1 MSKKRSLR
9 FSIVRGALAIGIA
22 LLVAF
27 LLILLSSSGNTFG
40 DKIAAA
46 AKAIETMLVRP
57 FFRANGQFSTKNF
70 TDILASMIPIVFT
83 GLATCVMFSANQF
96 NLGSEGGIMLGAFVA
111 ALIAIYAPLPAGVL
125 PLVAILGG
133 ALATAVMMLIPAILK
148 ARLGVSEMVNSLM
161 LNYIVQYMV
170 LFLMHGYLAD
180 RSKGQ
185 MQTYTFQSQAAIPPL
200 VDNGSKLSWGFVI
213 AIIMTILV
221 WYFMY
226 RTRYGYSIR
235 MIGINQDFSKYSG
248 INVFAIIIISQVIGG
263 FLAGMGG
270 GIEQLGRY
278 NAYDWMALPGYG
290 WTGVTVAILAGNNP
304 AYVPLAAFFMAYLDK
319 GCSLMSTY
327 SAVPAQLINVIQAV
341 IFLFFAADQ
350 FLAKYRQRLVVK
362 SAEEEL
368 KAQMSKAKKEG
379 SD

>member
-40 DKIAAA
+40 DKIASA

-111 ALIAIYAPLPAGVL
+111 ALIAIYAPLPVGVL
-125 PLVAILGG
+125 PVVAILGG

-185 MQTYTFQSQAAIPPL
+185 MQTYTFQSEASIPPL

>member
-111 ALIAIYAPLPAGVL
+111 ALIAIYAPLPVGVL
-125 PLVAILGG
+125 PVVAILGG

-185 MQTYTFQSQAAIPPL
+185 MQTYTFQSEASIPPL

>member
-1 MSKKRSLR
+1 
-9 FSIVRGALAIGIA
+9 
-22 LLVAF
+22 
-27 LLILLSSSGNTFG
+27 
-40 DKIAAA
+40 
-46 AKAIETMLVRP
+46 
-57 FFRANGQFSTKNF
+57 
-70 TDILASMIPIVFT
+70 
-83 GLATCVMFSANQF
+83 
-96 NLGSEGGIMLGAFVA
+96 MLGAFVA

-125 PLVAILGG
+125 PVVAILGG

-185 MQTYTFQSQAAIPPL
+185 MQTYTFQSEASIPPL

>member
-57 FFRANGQFSTKNF
+57 FFRANGEFSTKNF

-111 ALIAIYAPLPAGVL
+111 ALIAIYAPLPVGVL
-125 PLVAILGG
+125 PVVAILGG

-185 MQTYTFQSQAAIPPL
+185 MQTYTFQSEASIPPL